1 MKKIKKNNFNKFK
14 RGLIVGPSGIGRAHI
29 RQYYKNG
36 IREIGIL
43 GKNFNKKRLSQID
56 ISKFDN
62 LKITNLKN
70 FDDIKKFKPQI
81 VSICSPF
88 EKHLEHILKCNNH
101 CKYIIVEKPFI
112 WFKNSEKKINTYK
125 IASNLLVKLKK
136 KIMINLPMV
145 SLASQLLEKKEISK
159 KARIL
164 KFMYFTKGKQNYE
177 NIAVDLLPHAIS
189 FILVIN
195 GNFLKNFKI
204 KSVKIDKLKWSCKII
219 INNVICYFL
228 FTQSKERKESSL
240 SFKLNKDFYKRNQ
253 KLSNGEYINT
263 INKNKRKIIN
273 VKNPMTEY
281 LNLLLNNFKNPKN
294 IELNHRLVLDIT
306 TLTDNLLNWKK

>member
-1 MKKIKKNNFNKFK
+1 MLIFK
-14 RGLIVGPSGIGRAHI
+14 R
-29 RQYYKNG
+29 
-36 IREIGIL
+36 
-43 GKNFNKKRLSQID
+43 
-56 ISKFDN
+56 
-62 LKITNLKN
+62 
-70 FDDIKKFKPQI
+70 
-81 VSICSPF
+81 
-88 EKHLEHILKCNNH
+88 
-101 CKYIIVEKPFI
+101 
-112 WFKNSEKKINTYK
+112 
-125 IASNLLVKLKK
+125 
-136 KIMINLPMV
+136 
-145 SLASQLLEKKEISK
+145 EISK
-159 KARIL
+159 KTRIL

-204 KSVKIDKLKWSCKII
+204 KSVKVDKLKWSCKII

-228 FTQSKERKESSL
+228 FAQSKKRKESSL

-281 LNLLLNNFKNPKN
+281 LNLLLNNFNNYKN
-294 IELNHRLVLDIT
+294 IESNHRLTLDIT
-306 TLTDNLLNWKK
+306 RITDNLLSWKK

>member
-14 RGLIVGPSGIGRAHI
+14 RGLIVGPSGIGRAHF

-43 GKNFNKKRLSQID
+43 GKNFNKKRLSQIN

-112 WFKNSEKKINTYK
+112 WFKTSEKKINTYK

-145 SLASQLLEKKEISK
+145 SLASQLLEKREISK

-204 KSVKIDKLKWSCKII
+204 KSVKVDKLKWSCKII

-228 FTQSKERKESSL
+228 FTQNKERKESSL

-294 IELNHRLVLDIT
+294 IEFNHRLVLDIT
-306 TLTDNLLNWKK
+306 TITDKLLSWKK